1 MWRVWR
7 IDESA
12 RGIWRRGERAA
23 AWRMRRSGCRVIA
36 RNLRL
41 GPGEIDLLCR
51 HRRTGCYVLVE
62 VKARIVSDGPWRPE
76 DQLTAAKR
84 RKLLQLAGALRRE
97 ERVRRAGLRIDL
109 VAVEFERGKRRPAA
123 VRHYERA
130 VEGG

>member
-1 MWRVWR
+1 VWRLWR
-7 IDESA
+7 IDDSA

-23 AWRMRRSGCRVIA
+23 AWRMRRAGCGVIA

-84 RKLLQLAGALRRE
+84 RKLLQLARTLRRE

-109 VAVEFERGKRRPAA
+109 VAVEFERGKRRPVA
-123 VRHYERA
+123 VRHYEDA
-130 VEGG
+130 VTGG